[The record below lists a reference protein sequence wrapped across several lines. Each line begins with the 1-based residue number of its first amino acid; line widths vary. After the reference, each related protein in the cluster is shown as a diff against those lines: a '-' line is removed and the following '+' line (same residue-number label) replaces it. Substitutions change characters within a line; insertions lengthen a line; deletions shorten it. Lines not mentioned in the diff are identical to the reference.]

1 MTGAEPFET
10 DSSERL
16 RALGKKLGN
25 GVQDLLGGGVIKNI
39 TPFAAGGVIGAPTYF
54 PLSAGGLG
62 LAGEAGPEAIM
73 PLSRG
78 PDGRLGIAGGAP
90 QGGNITVQISTPDP
104 AASAA
109 RKPTSPARSR
119 ARSRAASGAFDGS
132 I

>member
-1 MTGAEPFET
+1 MALNLSKLTVQKAFDRSANE
-10 DSSERL
+10 L
-16 RALGKKLGN
+16 RASSDCSAAVG
-25 GVQDLLGGGVIKNI
+25 GGGVVKNI

-90 QGGNITVQISTPDP
+90 QGGNITVQISTPD
-104 AASAA
+104 AGSFHQSEAYITGQIA
-109 RKPTSPARSR
+109 RAVARGQ
-119 ARSRAASGAFDGS
+119 RSL
-132 I
+132 